1 MVSSTTP
8 SSGEYLLEM
17 SGINKSFPGVKALD
31 NVNLKVRPHSIH
43 ALMGENGA
51 GKSTLLKCLFGIYQK
66 DSGTILFQGKR
77 SISIPPKRHWK
88 MVFRLYTKS

>member
-31 NVNLKVRPHSIH
+31 NVNLKVRPYFIH
-43 ALMGENGA
+43 EAHGETAQENQH
-51 GKSTLLKCLFGIYQK
+51 Y
-66 DSGTILFQGKR
+66 
-77 SISIPPKRHWK
+77 
-88 MVFRLYTKS
+88 

>member
-66 DSGTILFQGKR
+66 DSGTILFEGKR
-77 SISIPPKRHWK
+77 SISILPKKHWK
-88 MVFRLYTKS
+88 MVFRWYTRS